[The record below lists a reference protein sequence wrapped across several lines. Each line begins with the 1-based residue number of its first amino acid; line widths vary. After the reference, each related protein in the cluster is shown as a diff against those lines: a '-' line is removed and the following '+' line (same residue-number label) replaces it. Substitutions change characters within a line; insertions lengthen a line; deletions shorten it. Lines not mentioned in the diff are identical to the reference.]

1 MKSPSRT
8 SASQPKLNTAFKVSG
23 DDSHLR
29 YEPADRG
36 EQPLVRLPSALL
48 RRLAKAP
55 DLASTTSDVLDDLGW
70 NLAVASDRLGP
81 RLARTHAVAGHVL
94 TIRYLSERLTPG
106 ATRSGGGPIKMA
118 HNLMFRLA
126 RAGDIL
132 VIDASGVD
140 DASTMGA
147 NAAAA
152 AKRAGL
158 QAAVVDGCIRDVA
171 AIRNLGFPIWSR
183 GVTPRTGK
191 FRIEASSINRPVA
204 CGGVQVHPGD
214 VAVADQTGICFIP
227 LEVAGVVIKRVL
239 EVSPSSAFGR
249 RSRQASGVG

>member
-1 MKSPSRT
+1 MKSPSLG
-8 SASQPKLNTAFKVSG
+8 SATKPKLNTAFKVSG

-29 YEPADRG
+29 YEPPDRG
-36 EQPLVRLPSALL
+36 EQPLVRLSPALL
-48 RRLAKAP
+48 RRLAKVP

-70 NLAVASDRLGP
+70 NLAVASDRLRP
-81 RLARTHAVAGHVL
+81 RLASAHGVAGHVL
-94 TIRYLSERLTPG
+94 TIRYLCERLTPG
-106 ATRSGGGPIKMA
+106 ATRSGRGAIKMA
-118 HNLMFRLA
+118 HNLIFGIA

-152 AKRAGL
+152 AQRSGL
-158 QAAVVDGCIRDVA
+158 QAAVVDGCIRDLA
-171 AIRNLGFPIWSR
+171 AIRNLGFPIWSK

-191 FRIEASSINRPVA
+191 FRIEASSINKPVA
-204 CGGVQVHPGD
+204 CGGVQVRPGD

-227 LEVAGVVIKRVL
+227 LEVADVVIKRVL
-239 EVSPSSAFGR
+239 EVSPSP
-249 RSRQASGVG
+249 ASGARRRY